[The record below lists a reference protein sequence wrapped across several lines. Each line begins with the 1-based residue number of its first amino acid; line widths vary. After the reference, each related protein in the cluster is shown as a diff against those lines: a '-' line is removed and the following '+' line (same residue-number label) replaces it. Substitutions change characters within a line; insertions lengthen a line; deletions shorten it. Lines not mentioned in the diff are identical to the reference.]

1 MRESVFP
8 LEKSQTTD
16 NIERAAVKHVIN
28 LQVGMMIAVVLW
40 LFLAVGASLLAGPH
54 SDTTYVVTLTRVRGA
69 VDVLRAGSST
79 WQPVEADTQIEAGGR
94 VRTGPDAAVQLTFF
108 EGSTTDLTSNTE
120 VSIDQMSSLKKDVG
134 RVIILQQWTGRTYHR
149 VQPLLD
155 VGSRFEVETPSAV
168 ASVRGTEFALDVEA
182 DGVTRVV
189 VVEGLVNVEAQ
200 EIVIPVEAGHETVA
214 RPQHPPEP
222 ARPASKL
229 PAQVE
234 TLNEP
239 VSIQAPEPTKT
250 TEPAEVVEPAS
261 TPELSRP
268 NPSKEPQSIREP
280 ESTEVPRSTE
290 APEPT
295 RVPKPTEVPQPIE
308 EPEPVEKPKPTKKPK
323 DPKPTKKPKK

>member
-1 MRESVFP
+1 MRESVLP

-16 NIERAAVKHVIN
+16 NIERTAVKRVIN

-40 LFLAVGASLLAGPH
+40 LFFAVGVSLLAGSH
-54 SDTTYVVTLTRVRGA
+54 SSATHVATLTRVQGA
-69 VDVLRAGSST
+69 VDILKAGSST
-79 WQPVEADTQIEAGGR
+79 WQPVEADTRIEAGSR

-155 VGSRFEVETPSAV
+155 VDSRFEVETPSAV
-168 ASVRGTEFALDVEA
+168 ASVRGTEFALDVET
-182 DGVTRVV
+182 DGATRVI

-200 EIVIPVEAGHETVA
+200 EIVVPVEAGHETVA

-222 ARPASKL
+222 ARPVSML

-234 TLNEP
+234 TLNGR
-239 VSIQAPEPTKT
+239 VSTQVPESTKT
-250 TEPAEVVEPAS
+250 TEPTEAGPAS
-261 TPELSRP
+261 KPE
-268 NPSKEPQSIREP
+268 PSKPNLPKEPRSTREP
-280 ESTEVPRSTE
+280 EPTEVPWPTE
-290 APEPT
+290 EPEPT
-295 RVPKPTEVPQPIE
+295 RAPKPTEVPQPTE

-323 DPKPTKKPKK
+323 DPKPTKKPKR